1 MVEACSDRIAPMQK
15 QFPKYIPKQIHRNT
29 PFKFNME
36 QIEMRINQIQYR
48 IYPQWRLALQYYLQ
62 AFEEIAVVEGNWQYS
77 LFWGEEIED

>member
-1 MVEACSDRIAPMQK
+1 
-15 QFPKYIPKQIHRNT
+15 
-29 PFKFNME
+29 ME